1 MKGRHVVILVFVFG
15 LSLMAILF
23 RVLGEAKPV
32 VRPEPVASPP
42 PAEGKPERTIPTPAD
57 PKSSG
62 AIQVAVKSKGAP
74 VRGATVSFQGARTFE
89 LTTGADGRCPVAQ
102 VEAGPWRISAQSPGV
117 SSKIETVTVETGKL
131 ATVDLDLSAGV
142 RIEGT
147 VRDAAGNP
155 VPGARIQMELPD
167 PAFATRTDGTGRYSI
182 PNVPPGVHT
191 LTASSERLR
200 PQIVANLD
208 LSTPGR
214 TVTQDF
220 TLSFGAVVA
229 GRVVDDT
236 GAPIGR
242 AMITVSNEVARV
254 VRSDEDGNFRAEGL
268 GEGPITVSVTAR
280 GFAPGS
286 EAPVAPGRTD
296 VTVKLVRGAVLQGR
310 VDGTPTPFTVHVS
323 IYDAASTKWHV
334 KDSQAFSAQ
343 SNGVFQ
349 IRDLPP
355 GRYEVVVESAGGR
368 TPAPLPAQLEAG
380 QAFDIGVVVLAA
392 K

>member
-23 RVLGEAKPV
+23 RVLGEAKPG
-32 VRPEPVASPP
+32 VRPEPGESAPVEAKPQRTL
-42 PAEGKPERTIPTPAD
+42 PAPSD
-57 PKSSG
+57 PRSSG
-62 AIQVAVKSKGAP
+62 AIQVTVKSKGAP
-74 VRGATVSFQGARTFE
+74 VRGAIVSFQGSRTFE
-89 LTTGADGRCPVAQ
+89 LATGADGKCPVAQ
-102 VEAGPWRISAQSPGV
+102 VEPGPWRIVAQSPGV
-117 SSKIETVTVETGKL
+117 APSVAKATVETGGM
-131 ATVDLDLSAGV
+131 ANVELDLAAGV

-167 PAFATRTDGTGRYSI
+167 PAFSTRTDGTGRYSI

-208 LSTPGR
+208 LSTPGQ

-220 TLSFGAVVA
+220 TLPIGAVVA

-280 GFAPGS
+280 GYASAS
-286 EAPVAPGRTD
+286 EAAVAPGRTD

-310 VDGTPTPFTVHVS
+310 VDGTPMPFTVNVS
-323 IYDAASTKWHV
+323 IYDAATTKWKV
-334 KDSQAFSAQ
+334 QDSQAFSDQ

-355 GRYEVVVESAGGR
+355 GRYEVVVETAKSR